1 MLFAGDVVV
10 DGGVGRRWVLGVGC
24 QKMLLCI
31 LFSKNAGV
39 SENAII
45 LYCRMWVHL

>member
-24 QKMLLCI
+24 LLF
-31 LFSKNAGV
+31 LLKKVNVDGK
-39 SENAII
+39 
-45 LYCRMWVHL
+45 